1 MSDKKSSLIIERAQV
16 RSMEGAKKGD
26 ERKKEEGLAVAE
38 EGSPAEVEDGARLL
52 LHMVSAASSVTW
64 ASDMQPVPLGLQEQR
79 LPSLVALDAMSPSA
93 QGLRGLGGGFFR
105 VPAAAQYH
113 HNLPISHAGLK
124 RHGVLRL
131 VNPSLSR
138 DSSASF
144 QHHHGRY
151 TPTELY
157 SPRDAPASLD
167 PWGMPPPSC
176 VFNRCAQE

>member
-64 ASDMQPVPLGLQEQR
+64 ASDMPVPLGLQEQR